1 MTVWHRK
8 LVLAFALAV
17 MPLQG
22 MAATLFVLQCHGE
35 AQAHAMHA
43 HDTHDDHEHGLHHDG
58 DPDDAGAAGQSAY
71 HPCCNVTAS
80 APPVMTPRAE
90 ALRFPVGAFAPDSL
104 HDLFVPEQ
112 PQRPPLA

>member
-1 MTVWHRK
+1 
-8 LVLAFALAV
+8 

-22 MAATLFVLQCHGE
+22 VAATMLVLLCHGD

-43 HDTHDDHEHGLHHDG
+43 QHADDDHERGMHRHDG
-58 DPDDAGAAGQSAY
+58 HPDEGGATHQAAHHS
-71 HPCCNVTAS
+71 CCHVTAS
-80 APPVMTPRAE
+80 APPVMTPGVV
-90 ALRFPVGAFAPDSL
+90 ALGFPVGAPAPDSL